1 MLTSVIAGGA
11 GFLGSHLCD
20 RMMKEG
26 HAVICLDNL
35 LTGSIDNISHLQGVS
50 GFRFV
55 QCDVT
60 DDVSLQENVDFVFHL
75 ASPASP
81 TDFLRL
87 PIETLR
93 AGSFGTHS
101 MLELATRKNARFLLA
116 SSSEVYGDPLSH
128 PQSETY
134 RGNVNPI
141 GPRSVYDESK
151 RYAEAVTMAYHRHR
165 GLDIRIARIF
175 NSYGER
181 MRVDDGRAVPSFI
194 SQALRGHDLS
204 VFGDGTQTR
213 SLSYVSDTIEGIVQL
228 MKSSYSLPVNIGN
241 PEETTIKGLAE
252 EIIGLTNS
260 NSKIAFRELPED
272 DPKMRQPDIS
282 LAKSVLGWEPLTSRR
297 EGLTKTIQYFRSLD
311 R

>member
-20 RMMKEG
+20 RLIQDG

-35 LTGSIDNISHLQGVS
+35 LTGSIDNIAHLLGVS

-55 QCDVT
+55 QCDVAE
-60 DDVSLQENVDFVFHL
+60 DVSLQENVNFVFHL

-101 MLELATRKNARFLLA
+101 MLELAARKNARFLLA

-141 GPRSVYDESK
+141 GSRSVYDESK

-165 GLDIRIARIF
+165 GLEIRIARIF
-175 NSYGER
+175 NTYGER
-181 MRVDDGRAVPSFI
+181 MRVDDGRAIPSFI
-194 SQALRGHDLS
+194 TQALHGYDVT

-213 SLSYVSDTIEGIVQL
+213 SVSYVSDTVEGVVQL

-252 EIIGLTNS
+252 EIIRLTNS
-260 NSKIAFRELPED
+260 NSKIIFRELPED
-272 DPKMRQPDIS
+272 DPQRRRPDIS
-282 LAKSVLGWEPLTSRR
+282 LAKSVLGWEPLMSRR
-297 EGLTKTIQYFRSLD
+297 EGLKKTIQYFRSLD